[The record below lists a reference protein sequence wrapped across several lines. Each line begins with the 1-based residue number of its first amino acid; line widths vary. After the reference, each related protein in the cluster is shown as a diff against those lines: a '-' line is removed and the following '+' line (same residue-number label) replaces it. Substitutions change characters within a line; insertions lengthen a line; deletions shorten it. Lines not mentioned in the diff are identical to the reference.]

1 MLKSWQ
7 VLENINRPRVYFFVV
22 WIFSLV
28 CLRFVVVWW
37 NVCSALSLDK
47 WWSLGVN
54 SRVSQLQGI
63 PAVFWDS
70 ICVYIYFF
78 LLYFLWFFFSHFF
91 LRLNHLRALIWLQ
104 TFQILPIIYPL
115 LSTHKKKMMKALPLQ
130 ISEILKYISKCKMS
144 YIDQKWCIVFFNLL
158 VLGYSIAVLT
168 TIAT

>member
-1 MLKSWQ
+1 MSPGIFDINKEFGIMLKSWQ

-78 LLYFLWFFFSHFF
+78 LLYFLWFFFSF
-91 LRLNHLRALIWLQ
+91 LFEIEPFKGFDLAADFSNI
-104 TFQILPIIYPL
+104 TNY
-115 LSTHKKKMMKALPLQ
+115 LSSTINTDKKKWWRH
-130 ISEILKYISKCKMS
+130 CH
-144 YIDQKWCIVFFNLL
+144 FR
-158 VLGYSIAVLT
+158 
-168 TIAT
+168 

>member
-1 MLKSWQ
+1 MSPGIFDINKEFGSMLKPWQ

-22 WIFSLV
+22 LIFSLV

-70 ICVYIYFF
+70 ICVYISFF
-78 LLYFLWFFFSHFF
+78 LLYFLLFFF
-91 LRLNHLRALIWLQ
+91 
-104 TFQILPIIYPL
+104 L
-115 LSTHKKKMMKALPLQ
+115 LSFWDWTIWRLWFGSRLFKYYQLFILYYHHKKKKKNDEGTAT
-130 ISEILKYISKCKMS
+130 SEKWNIEIYI
-144 YIDQKWCIVFFNLL
+144 
-158 VLGYSIAVLT
+158 
-168 TIAT
+168 

>member
-1 MLKSWQ
+1 MSPGIFDINKEFGIMLKSWQ

-78 LLYFLWFFFSHFF
+78 LLYFLWFFLSFLFEIEPFKGFDLAADFSNITNY
-91 LRLNHLRALIWLQ
+91 LSSTINTQKKNDEGTATSDKWN
-104 TFQILPIIYPL
+104 TEIYIQ
-115 LSTHKKKMMKALPLQ
+115 M
-130 ISEILKYISKCKMS
+130 
-144 YIDQKWCIVFFNLL
+144 
-158 VLGYSIAVLT
+158 
-168 TIAT
+168 

>member
-1 MLKSWQ
+1 MVSTFIVYLACIKGICHQ
-7 VLENINRPRVYFFVV
+7 AYLILIKNLESCWSHDKCWKILIDLGCIFFVV

-78 LLYFLWFFFSHFF
+78 LLYFLWFFFSFLFEIEPFKGFDLAADFSNITNYLSSTINTQKKWWRHCHF
-91 LRLNHLRALIWLQ
+91 R
-104 TFQILPIIYPL
+104 
-115 LSTHKKKMMKALPLQ
+115 
-130 ISEILKYISKCKMS
+130 
-144 YIDQKWCIVFFNLL
+144 
-158 VLGYSIAVLT
+158 
-168 TIAT
+168 

>member
-1 MLKSWQ
+1 MVSTFIVYLACIKGICHQ
-7 VLENINRPRVYFFVV
+7 AYLILIKNLESCWSHDKCWKILIDLGCIFFVV

-115 LSTHKKKMMKALPLQ
+115 LSTHKKNDEGTATSDKWNT
-130 ISEILKYISKCKMS
+130 EIYIQM
-144 YIDQKWCIVFFNLL
+144 
-158 VLGYSIAVLT
+158 
-168 TIAT
+168 

>member
-1 MLKSWQ
+1 MVSTFIVYLACIKGICHQ
-7 VLENINRPRVYFFVV
+7 AYLILIKNLESCWSHDKCWKILIDLGCIFFVV

-78 LLYFLWFFFSHFF
+78 LLYFLWFFLSFLFEIEPFKGFDLAADFS
-91 LRLNHLRALIWLQ
+91 NI
-104 TFQILPIIYPL
+104 TNY
-115 LSTHKKKMMKALPLQ
+115 LSSTINTQKKKWWRH
-130 ISEILKYISKCKMS
+130 CH
-144 YIDQKWCIVFFNLL
+144 FR
-158 VLGYSIAVLT
+158 
-168 TIAT
+168 